1 MKLIMM
7 KLNKLRQRRNL
18 IFASILS
25 NLEHK
30 LLGPIRVAT
39 LFVWIFLRK
48 LEIKSL
54 NPVII

>member
-7 KLNKLRQRRNL
+7 KLDKLRQRRNL
-18 IFASILS
+18 ITVSILS
-25 NLEHK
+25 SLEHK

-39 LFVWIFLRK
+39 LFVWIFLQK